1 MAARAGTDGGRP
13 APRPWRRWA
22 IGLAALALA
31 VSPLA
36 RLALAPPEAG
46 PEPALAPGPLAE
58 TAARPAAVSKA
69 EAEAEAAPEATP
81 SAAETAP
88 PETEPLSE
96 AEAAPASSLPC
107 PRDSVPAAERGRC
120 LYDTIRTS
128 EQALEAELANA
139 LRVIDARSDLA
150 PVQRSRWKSLLDEA
164 QSRFLLYRNFD
175 CQSVAPFEGR
185 RGIGNFEE
193 RALCL
198 ITANT
203 RRAEALAAR
212 YVRPAPQEGAAPAPG
227 GPEPRPGV
235 WTHPSPPVLD

>member
-1 MAARAGTDGGRP
+1 MAVRTGADGKRP
-13 APRPWRRWA
+13 HARRWA
-22 IGLAALALA
+22 FGLSALALA
-31 VSPLA
+31 LSPVAMLVL
-36 RLALAPPEAG
+36 RPPEPRPG
-46 PEPALAPGPLAE
+46 PALAPGPIAE
-58 TAARPAAVSKA
+58 TAAPAAPAPLPASEA
-69 EAEAEAAPEATP
+69 APDSAPLPEAEAEAPP
-81 SAAETAP
+81 SA
-88 PETEPLSE
+88 
-96 AEAAPASSLPC
+96 C
-107 PRDSVPAAERGRC
+107 PRDLVPAAARGRC

-139 LRVIDARSDLA
+139 LHIIDGRNDLA
-150 PVQRSRWKSLLDEA
+150 PVQRNRWKSLLDEA

-212 YVRPAPQEGAAPAPG
+212 YGRPPQPDAAPASG
-227 GPEPRPGV
+227 DPEPQPGT
-235 WTHPSPPVLD
+235 WTHAAPPVLD

>member
-1 MAARAGTDGGRP
+1 M
-13 APRPWRRWA
+13 
-22 IGLAALALA
+22 LALH
-31 VSPLA
+31 
-36 RLALAPPEAG
+36 PPVGG
-46 PEPALAPGPLAE
+46 PEPALAPGPIAQAPVTRAE
-58 TAARPAAVSKA
+58 PAGPAMV
-69 EAEAEAAPEATP
+69 APAF
-81 SAAETAP
+81 
-88 PETEPLSE
+88 
-96 AEAAPASSLPC
+96 AAPAVAQAPVEAPPPPEAEPSPEARSLMESGDGEPC
-107 PRDSVPAAERGRC
+107 SRDAVPAPLRNRC

-128 EQALEAELANA
+128 EQALEAEVANA

-150 PVQRSRWKSLLDEA
+150 PVQRNRWKGLLDEA

-212 YVRPAPQEGAAPAPG
+212 YVLPPEDAAKAMPDGPSPHPG
-227 GPEPRPGV
+227 T
-235 WTHPSPPVLD
+235 WTHPTPALLD

>member
-1 MAARAGTDGGRP
+1 MARKTAESTGTNGGRP
-13 APRPWRRWA
+13 VARPARRWA
-22 IGLAALALA
+22 FGLAALALA
-31 VSPLA
+31 VSPVAVLML
-36 RLALAPPEAG
+36 RQPEPRPG
-46 PEPALAPGPLAE
+46 PALAPGPLAE
-58 TAARPAAVSKA
+58 TPVAPAADPA
-69 EAEAEAAPEATP
+69 PEAEARSGGDGA
-81 SAAETAP
+81 SASA
-88 PETEPLSE
+88 
-96 AEAAPASSLPC
+96 LPC
-107 PRDSVPAAERGRC
+107 PRDLVPAGERSRC
-120 LYDTIRTS
+120 LYETIRTS

-150 PVQRSRWKSLLDEA
+150 PVQRNRWKSLLDEA

-212 YVRPAPQEGAAPAPG
+212 YGRPTPQDAAPASG
-227 GPEPRPGV
+227 GPEPRPGT
-235 WTHPSPPVLD
+235 WTHASPPVLE